1 MRKLVWFSVGFTA
14 AMILSAYW
22 LSVES
27 LIPLAIIVG
36 LLALGFLL
44 WHIPKH
50 LIIFAVLLGMLMGFV
65 HNWCYDQMFL
75 SDIRLCDG
83 MTLPGRITATD
94 YSFSTNYGGAVDGEI
109 VVNGTECDVRLYY
122 YEQLQI
128 EPGDILTGQMRL
140 RYTPAGGKNPTT
152 YHKGEGIFLLAY
164 ADETLQHESVLDSS
178 FSYFAAHLRN
188 DITDQIE
195 TVFSQDTAF
204 FAKAL
209 LLGDDGDIGYED
221 NVAFQKSGMRHI
233 VAVSGLH
240 VSVLFSVLYFL
251 TGRKRLLSLLAGIP
265 LLLIFAAVA
274 GFTPS
279 VVRACIMQAL
289 VLLAVA
295 VDREYDPATALSF
308 SVLVIL
314 FLNPL
319 AVTSVSFQLS
329 VGCMIGIFAFS
340 HRIRGWLLHTKR
352 MGQYSD
358 KSLRGKLIRWFAS
371 SISVS
376 VSAMT
381 FTLPLCAVYFNM
393 VSLIGIVANLLT
405 LWVISFIFCGVVAA
419 CIASIIWMPLGT
431 MIAFPISFAIKYVLL
446 IARMLSGLPFAV
458 AYTDS
463 IYTVLWLIVTYVL
476 IIVFFAVKQKRFIP
490 IAATVLTLYCFS
502 LLATWIEPYFD
513 NVRISAIDVGQGQCI
528 LLQSRGSAYLID
540 CGGDNPE
547 NTASAAMNWMGAQ
560 GISRLDGLILTH
572 YDSDH
577 VNGAELL
584 LQILDVDK
592 LYVPKTEPAS
602 PMCKQFADQPVSI
615 DLIDD
620 IKQIQCDTGKLVL
633 IPSESDKT
641 GNESSMC
648 ILFQGENCD
657 ILITGD
663 RDIQGERELLSQYD
677 IGDID
682 VLVAGHHGAATS
694 TGIELLSRTKPEI
707 ILISVGADNN
717 HGHPNQSVIDRL
729 QNAGCV
735 IYRTDINGTIL
746 IRG

>member
-1 MRKLVWFSVGFTA
+1 MRKLVWFSVGFTS
-14 AMILSAYW
+14 AMALSAYW
-22 LSVES
+22 LSDES

-44 WHIPKH
+44 LHISKH
-50 LIIFAVLLGMLMGFV
+50 LIIFTILLGMSLGIV

-75 SDIRLCDG
+75 SDIRQFDG
-83 MTLPGRITATD
+83 MTLPGKITATD
-94 YSFSTNYGGAVDGEI
+94 YSFSTDFGGAVDGEI
-109 VVNGTECDVRLYY
+109 EVEGIECDVRLYY
-122 YEQLQI
+122 YEPMQI
-128 EPGDILTGQMRL
+128 KPGDILTGNMRL
-140 RYTPAGGKNPTT
+140 RYTPAGGKDPTT

-164 ADETLQHESVLDSS
+164 ADEALEHKSVLDASDT
-178 FSYFAAHLRN
+178 YFAAHLRKN
-188 DITDQIE
+188 ITEQIE
-195 TVFSQDTAF
+195 AVFPEDTAF

-240 VSVLFSVLYFL
+240 VSILFSVLYFL
-251 TGRKRLLSLLAGIP
+251 TGRKRHLSLLVGFP

-289 VLLAVA
+289 VLLAAA

-319 AVTSVSFQLS
+319 AITSVSFQLS
-329 VGCMIGIFAFS
+329 VGCMVGIFAFS
-340 HRIRGWLLHTKR
+340 HRVRGWLLHVRR
-352 MGQYSD
+352 MGKYSD
-358 KSLRGKLIRWFAS
+358 KGFRGKIIRWFAGS
-371 SISVS
+371 VSVS

-381 FTLPLCAVYFNM
+381 FTLPLCAIYFNM

-405 LWVISFIFCGVVAA
+405 LWIISFIFCGVVVA
-419 CIASIIWMPLGT
+419 CIASVIWMPLGT
-431 MIAFPISFAIKYVLL
+431 MIALPISLAIKYVLL
-446 IARMLSGLPFAV
+446 VARALSKMPFSV

-463 IYTVLWLIVTYVL
+463 IYTVAWIVVAYVL
-476 IIVFFAVKQKRFIP
+476 FTAFFVLKQKRIVP
-490 IAATVLTLYCFS
+490 LAITVLALYGFS
-502 LLATWIEPYFD
+502 LLATWAEPYFD
-513 NVRISAIDVGQGQCI
+513 SVRISAIDVGQGQCI
-528 LLQSRGSAYLID
+528 LIQSKSSAYLID
-540 CGGDNPE
+540 CGGENPE
-547 NTASAAMNWMGAQ
+547 NTASAAMNWIGSQ
-560 GISRLDGLILTH
+560 GISHLDGIILTH

-577 VNGAELL
+577 ANGAEHL
-584 LQILDVDK
+584 LQIMKVDK
-592 LYVPKTEPAS
+592 LYLPESEPDS
-602 PMCKQFADQPVSI
+602 PI
-615 DLIDD
+615 RNRLIDQSVSVD
-620 IKQIQCDTGKLVL
+620 MIDHTTQIQCDTGKLVL

-682 VLVAGHHGAATS
+682 ILVAGHHGAATS
-694 TGIELLSRTKPEI
+694 NGMDLLSGTKPEI

-717 HGHPNQSVIDRL
+717 HGHPDQGVINRFE
-729 QNAGCV
+729 NADSI
-735 IYRTDINGTIL
+735 IYRTDIDGTIM

>member
-14 AMILSAYW
+14 AMTISAYC
-22 LSVES
+22 LTVES
-27 LIPLAIIVG
+27 LIPFAIIAG

-50 LIIFAVLLGMLMGFV
+50 LIVFTVLLGVSIGFA

-75 SDIRLCDG
+75 SDIRQFDG
-83 MTLPGRITATD
+83 KVIPGTITATD
-94 YSFSTNYGGAVDGEI
+94 YSFSTDYGGAVDGEI
-109 VVNGTECDVRLYY
+109 EVDGTECDVRLYY
-122 YEQLQI
+122 YEPMQI
-128 EPGDILTGQMRL
+128 EPGDVLSGNMRL
-140 RYTPAGGKNPTT
+140 RYTPAGGKDPTT

-164 ADETLQHESVLDSS
+164 ADEALEHKSVLDASDT
-178 FSYFAAHLRN
+178 YFAAHLRKT
-188 DITDQIE
+188 ITEQIE
-195 TVFSQDTAF
+195 AVFPEDTAF

-240 VSVLFSVLYFL
+240 VSILFSVLYFL
-251 TGRKRLLSLLAGIP
+251 TGRKRHLSLLIGLP

-289 VLLAVA
+289 VLLAAA

-308 SVLVIL
+308 SALVIL

-319 AVTSVSFQLS
+319 AITSVSFQLS

-340 HRIRGWLLHTKR
+340 HRIRGWLLHIKR
-352 MGQYSD
+352 LGKYSD
-358 KSLRGKLIRWFAS
+358 KSIRGKLIRWFAGS
-371 SISVS
+371 VSVS

-381 FTLPLCAVYFNM
+381 FTLPFCALYFNM

-405 LWVISFIFCGVVAA
+405 LWVISFIFCGIVVA
-419 CIASIIWMPLGT
+419 CVASAVWMPLGT
-431 MIAFPISFAIKYVLL
+431 IVAFPICLAIKYVLL
-446 IARMLSGLPFAV
+446 VARVLSKLPFSV

-463 IYTVLWLIVTYVL
+463 IYTVVWIIVAYVL
-476 IIVFFAVKQKRFIP
+476 FTAFFVLKQKRIVP
-490 IAATVLTLYCFS
+490 LAITVLSLYGFS

-513 NVRISAIDVGQGQCI
+513 SVRVSAIDVGQGQCI
-528 LLQSRGSAYLID
+528 LIQSKSSAYLID
-540 CGGDNPE
+540 CGGENPE
-547 NTASAAMNWMGAQ
+547 NTASAAMNWLGAQ

-577 VNGAELL
+577 VNGAEYL
-584 LQILDVDK
+584 LQIMKIDK
-592 LYVPKTEPAS
+592 LYLPETEPDS
-602 PMCKQFADQPVSI
+602 PIRNRLTEHSVPV
-615 DLIDD
+615 DLINN
-620 IKQIQCDTGKLVL
+620 ITQIQCDTGKLVL

-663 RDIQGERELLSQYD
+663 RDNQGEKELLSQYD

-682 VLVAGHHGAATS
+682 ILVAGHHGAATS
-694 TGIELLSRTKPEI
+694 NGMDLLSGTKPEI

-717 HGHPNQSVIDRL
+717 HGHPDQSVINRL
-729 QNAGCV
+729 KNAGCI
-735 IYRTDINGTIL
+735 IYRTDIDGTIM